1 MKICPECKDS
11 NNLAW
16 SWACFPDAGDPQTTD
31 CMGCGRTWEEWECD
45 YDALEVF
52 AEEHNYDVE
61 RPYIFEDAISWIK
74 GIGTTITFVIS
85 MVIAYFQTK

>member
-31 CMGCGRTWEEWECD
+31 CMGCGCTWEEWE
-45 YDALEVF
+45 LI
-52 AEEHNYDVE
+52 DVQ
-61 RPYIFEDAISWIK
+61 SN
-74 GIGTTITFVIS
+74 
-85 MVIAYFQTK
+85 TKRKVQREKNRSKHSK